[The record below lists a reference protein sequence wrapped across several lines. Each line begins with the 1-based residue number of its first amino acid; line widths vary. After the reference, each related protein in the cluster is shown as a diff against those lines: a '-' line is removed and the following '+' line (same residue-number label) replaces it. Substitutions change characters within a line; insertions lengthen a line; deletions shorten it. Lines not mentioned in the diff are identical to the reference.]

1 MSAPVIPPGSTIVQS
16 FKKSFVEVPIDEA
29 NGRAIAT
36 SDFLEAAE
44 SLTTIFGKC
53 SILDTFRWASPTD

>member
-16 FKKSFVEVPIDEA
+16 FKKSFVDVPIDEA

-44 SLTTIFGKC
+44 SLTTIFGKYKIIC
-53 SILDTFRWASPTD
+53 IFR